1 MMSDDHPLLFDR
13 RPSGVALLTINR
25 PRARNALDIA
35 TMQAFAAAVARL
47 QADADLRAVVITGAG
62 DHSFCSGG
70 DLHELSTYDTEDRAR
85 YFSALMGDALLALES
100 LPVPVFAAIN
110 GYALGG
116 GAEVAVACDLRVA
129 DMHARMGFVHV
140 RLAVTPGWGA
150 GQRLLRLVGY
160 SRAMQILL
168 RGRVMH
174 ATELE
179 ALGLVNKV
187 VPPGQALAHA
197 LQSAEHVAAMPP
209 ELPRSIKAL
218 LRAGLEQPY
227 TQALATERDLFPPL
241 WVSEAHDAA
250 VQQFLD
256 RHTRDNAVKRS

>member
-1 MMSDDHPLLFDR
+1 M
-13 RPSGVALLTINR
+13 RPTGVAVLTINR
-25 PRARNALDIA
+25 PHARNALDIA
-35 TMQAFAAAVARL
+35 TMEAFAATVARL
-47 QADADLRAVVITGAG
+47 QADERLRAVVITGAG

-70 DLHELSTYDTEDRAR
+70 DLHELSTHNTEDKAR
-85 YFSALMGDALLALES
+85 QFVTLMGDALLALEN

-116 GAEVAVACDLRVA
+116 GAEVAVAADLRIA
-129 DMHARMGFVHV
+129 DVRARLGFVHV

-168 RGRVMH
+168 RGRIMH
-174 ATELE
+174 ANELE
-179 ALGLVNKV
+179 TLGLVNKI
-187 VPPGQALAHA
+187 VPPGQALTHA
-197 LQSAEHVAAMPP
+197 LQSAEHVAGMPP

-227 TQALATERDLFPPL
+227 EQALTTERDLFPPL